1 MLRKTGRLPGQR
13 HGPERQIFGHRLH
26 NASHSRENA
35 GTGLAIFV
43 PVMNTVYFLVLPNVH
58 MLDLGGPL
66 QILSSVAELGLAP
79 LTVRCVGPH
88 SSVTSFQGPVLGRV
102 ERLPARLDSGD
113 LVIAVGSKLLDT
125 LTASPAWHDTAAWLR
140 ETLGDGRNA
149 GVQVAAVCTGAF
161 LLGAAGLLDGRLC
174 TTHHAH
180 IRRLRARHPEASVID
195 NRVFVRD
202 GNVWTSAGVASGID
216 LALRLVANAY
226 GDDAA
231 IAVARDNVVPFRR
244 FGADPQLDPQFSAR
258 SHGNPLVHAVQDAI
272 SRDLEAN
279 VADPRFAQ
287 RFAVSVRHL
296 SRLFHEETGLTPK
309 QYQLTLR
316 MARAR
321 KLLAAST
328 LPVEEIA
335 LKSGFASVQAF
346 RACWNK
352 GGAGTPSAY
361 RQASAH
367 STE

>member
-1 MLRKTGRLPGQR
+1 M
-13 HGPERQIFGHRLH
+13 
-26 NASHSRENA
+26 
-35 GTGLAIFV
+35 
-43 PVMNTVYFLVLPNVH
+43 LPNVH

-66 QILSSVAELGLAP
+66 QILASVSELGIGP
-79 LTVRCVGPH
+79 LKVRCVGPH
-88 SSVTSFQGPVLGRV
+88 SSVPSFQGPALSQV
-102 ERLPARLDSGD
+102 ERLPARLASGD
-113 LVIAVGSKLLDT
+113 VVLAIGSKLLDT
-125 LTASPAWHDTAAWLR
+125 LTRSPAWHDSVNWLKR
-140 ETLGDGRNA
+140 SFADGRNA
-149 GVQVAAVCTGAF
+149 DVQVAAVCTGAF

-180 IRRLRARHPEASVID
+180 TRRLRTRHPAASVIE

-216 LALRLVANAY
+216 LALRLVADAY
-226 GDDAA
+226 GDEAA

-244 FGADPQLDPQFSAR
+244 FGGDPQLAPQLRAR

-272 SRDLEAN
+272 SRELDTN
-279 VADPRFAQ
+279 VADPRFAD
-287 RFAVSVRHL
+287 RFAISVRHL
-296 SRLFHEETGLTPK
+296 SRVFHEETGLTPK

-321 KLLAAST
+321 KLLASSS

-352 GGAGTPSAY
+352 AEPATPKAY
-361 RQASAH
+361 RQARAGSA
-367 STE
+367 E